1 MGITKTILDWTEEKL
16 NDLDMNDKHA
26 ELKSIGLGAI
36 VGMID
41 GAVLA
46 YPILMAGCL
55 YWKSKALK
63 K

>member
-1 MGITKTILDWTEEKL
+1 MSITKTILNWTEEKL

-26 ELKSIGLGAI
+26 ELKAVGLG
-36 VGMID
+36 MIDGFVD

-46 YPILMAGCL
+46 YPILIAGCL